1 MFLKENFANLTWRPW
16 LMVLAASAALCMPLP
31 GQDYAASN
39 TLDVNPSVTTKVPV
53 QKEPVQKEPAQ
64 NEQASK
70 EQAPRIEAEETAKPA
85 HDVSASVQ
93 EYLVGEGDLLH
104 INVWKEPEISQSV
117 TVRPDGNISLPLID
131 EFRVA
136 GLSPREIQ
144 QLVTDKLKA
153 VLTNPQVTVT
163 VAEVRSKMVYV
174 TGEVGKPGAYSVVA
188 PMNVLQLIARAGGL
202 TQFANRK
209 QIYILRSS
217 SQDNRLKF
225 NYNEVV
231 KGHNTDQNIILHSGD
246 TVVVP

>member
-16 LMVLAASAALCMPLP
+16 LMVLAASAALCMPLQ

-39 TLDVNPSVTTKVPV
+39 TLDVNPSVTTKV
-53 QKEPVQKEPAQ
+53 PVQKEPAQ

-85 HDVSASVQ
+85 HDVSASVR

>member
-1 MFLKENFANLTWRPW
+1 MNLVRRPR
-16 LMVLAASAALCMPLP
+16 LMVLAASAALCVSLW
-31 GQDYAASN
+31 GQDYSAANKLEINSSI
-39 TLDVNPSVTTKVPV
+39 TA
-53 QKEPVQKEPAQ
+53 KEPAQ
-64 NEQASK
+64 PAQKEQPQSEQASK
-70 EQAPRIEAEETAKPA
+70 EPVLGVQTGGEPKAV
-85 HDVSASVQ
+85 HDVPAPEQ

-136 GLSPREIQ
+136 GLSPRAIQ
-144 QLVTDKLKA
+144 QLVTDKLKS

-225 NYNEVV
+225 NYSEVV
-231 KGHNTDQNIILHSGD
+231 KGHNPDQNVILHSGD